1 MAATLQ
7 QKMQTKSQ
15 IIATLGKKQPLI
27 LWKMLS
33 LQNGKMWEMAAT
45 KSKIKYCIPKTSFKK
60 IIQRALFEIVGKS
73 VAKSV
78 VKSVAQIVGETVT
91 KQMCQAITMSRL

>member
-15 IIATLGKKQPLI
+15 IMATLGKKLPLI

-33 LQNGKMWEMAAT
+33 LQNAKMWEMAAT

-91 KQMCQAITMSRL
+91 KQMC